1 MTLKATDLAAGL
13 KVTLG
18 GSDLDPTLL
27 NQLLEVRVETT
38 TALPDVCTLRF
49 SEADPDGSDGLK
61 VIDDARFKLGA
72 PLSVKLAAPQGTAG
86 LKPVFD
92 GEITIVEAELGSR
105 PGGQPVLELIVTGHD
120 KSHRMH
126 RQTTTRTLRQV
137 TVSDVARKVA
147 GENGLSVGTIATLS
161 GGPAEV
167 LHQVG
172 ETDWTFLSNLVSIH
186 GGELDVAGGKLH
198 VIDPAKTKGE
208 VAELVWG
215 ETLDR
220 FRPRVSSVGQVAEV
234 TVHGWDPKQK
244 KAIEKSAKPK
254 ASTSVENSAVASAT
268 NGTKAAVVT
277 ARVSTDGDAQA
288 AATAIAGH
296 LGHQRMQAEAVASGN
311 PLLLAG
317 EYVKISGVGKRFGGV
332 HRIVS
337 AVHVYGSRGYQT
349 RLTLGAGGRPLAQ
362 ALAGGAGSNGN
373 GAVSAFADHLVIGV
387 VTDNSDPDKLGR
399 VKVKYPT
406 LGASVESDWARVV
419 RGASGQERG
428 AVAIPHVGDE
438 VVLAFEH
445 GDVRRPFVLGCL
457 YNGKEKPGADLLKTT
472 SSFAARFPRDLDVA
486 TKEKVIVE
494 SGKDMTVTAKQG
506 PISITA
512 GKDMK
517 IVASQGGP
525 PSAITIETAG
535 QIKMTGKMGV
545 EIAASGPL
553 KISSTAPVTV
563 ESNAMLQLK
572 GSIVQVQASGILQ
585 LSGATVMLG

>member
-18 GSDLDPTLL
+18 GSELDPTLL
-27 NQLLEVRVETT
+27 SQLLEVRVETT
-38 TALPDVCTLRF
+38 TALPDVCTLRI

-92 GEITIVEAELGSR
+92 GEITTVEAELGSR

-147 GENGLSVGTIATLS
+147 GENGLSVGTIATLP

-172 ETDWTFLSNLVSIH
+172 ETDWTFLSNLVSNH

-198 VIDPAKTKGE
+198 IIDPAKTKSE
-208 VAELVWG
+208 VAELIWG

-254 ASTSVENSAVASAT
+254 ASTSVEDSAVASAT

-277 ARVSTDGDAQA
+277 ARVSTAGDVDA
-288 AATAIAGH
+288 AAKAIAGH
-296 LGHQRMQAEAVASGN
+296 LGHQRVQAEAVASGN

-349 RLTLGAGGRPLAQ
+349 RLTLGGGGRPLAQ
-362 ALAGGAGSNGN
+362 AINGN
-373 GAVSAFADHLVIGV
+373 GHGAVAAFADHLVIAL

-406 LGASVESDWARVV
+406 LGENIESDWARIV

-457 YNGKEKPGADLLKTT
+457 YNGKEKPGADLTKTT

-494 SGKDMTVTAKQG
+494 SMKDMTVTAKQG

-525 PSAITIETAG
+525 PSAITIETTG

-563 ESNAMLQLK
+563 ESNALLQLK